1 MNTGLLLN
9 VLIESCLAF
18 GKGSTCFFFFWF
30 RLAKHLF
37 LVIMNDLIL
46 LSDLQYLRLIRAGE
60 GWKLTPQSGILTKR
74 SMTLILS
81 RKELNTSLLES
92 CYSKAHSR
100 KFFENTYNFLMFSV
114 VFKNGIMFGCLSSFF
129 PFEHR
134 FCECHT

>member
-18 GKGSTCFFFFWF
+18 GKGSTCFFFRF
-30 RLAKHLF
+30 RLAKYLF

-81 RKELNTSLLES
+81 KKELNTSLLEIAIAKHIAES
-92 CYSKAHSR
+92 
-100 KFFENTYNFLMFSV
+100 FL
-114 VFKNGIMFGCLSSFF
+114 KT
-129 PFEHR
+129 
-134 FCECHT
+134 HTIF

>member
-1 MNTGLLLN
+1 MLSSPITFHEYWPFIKCFNRI
-9 VLIESCLAF
+9 VSCF
-18 GKGSTCFFFFWF
+18 WKSSTCFFFRF

-46 LSDLQYLRLIRAGE
+46 LSDLQYLGLIRAGE

-74 SMTLILS
+74 SMTSILS

-100 KFFENTYNFLMFSV
+100 KFFWKHIQFFN
-114 VFKNGIMFGCLSSFF
+114 VFGSLQKWHHVRLPVILFF
-129 PFEHR
+129 FW
-134 FCECHT
+134 T

>member
-18 GKGSTCFFFFWF
+18 GKGSTCFFFRF
-30 RLAKHLF
+30 RLAKYLF

-81 RKELNTSLLES
+81 RKELNTSLLEN

-100 KFFENTYNFLMFSV
+100 KFFESTYNFLMFSV
-114 VFKNGIMFGCLSSFF
+114 VFKNGVM
-129 PFEHR
+129 
-134 FCECHT
+134 